1 MVVVD
6 HDTGEAGCN
15 TEVDDK
21 AHPSMADC
29 ADCTQTEAEAEEV
42 VGRLV
47 ACVFHNKDQEEQTL
61 QQ

>member
-1 MVVVD
+1 MAVVD
-6 HDTGEAGCN
+6 HDIGEAGCN

-21 AHPSMADC
+21 ALLSMADC
-29 ADCTQTEAEAEEV
+29 ADCTQTEAEEEEV

-47 ACVFHNKDQEEQTL
+47 ACVFHSRDQEQTL